1 MQIMTVAELKA
12 ALHDGEEVALLDA
25 REEVPFDARHI
36 LMASCVPLG
45 RIEVL
50 ASELLPRKDVRVVW
64 CDHGE
69 GLAASAAARLAA
81 MGYSDVSLLEGGVAA
96 WADAGHPV
104 YSGVHV
110 PSKAFAEVVEHEAG
124 TPWIDAAE
132 LKSMIDA
139 QADMVILDTRSYEE
153 YHANSIPGAISVP
166 GAEIVYR
173 IKDLVP
179 SPNTTIVVNCGGRT
193 RSIIG
198 AQALINA
205 GIENKIVSL
214 KNGTQDWHLYGFDV
228 IQGATRTAPEVSDA
242 GIAVATAGAA
252 RVAELC
258 GISSI
263 DAQTAR
269 QWRAEAASRTLY
281 LLDVRTKEEYETQH
295 LAGVKHI
302 AGGQLIQETDR
313 HLPVW
318 GARVLLVDNDGV
330 RATMTASWLQQMG
343 WDVATISMAEFDG
356 PTASGP
362 YQPPVATLNPTRVKQ
377 IAPAALNALLTSGEA
392 VVVDLNWSRGY
403 FDGHIPGAWY
413 AIRSRLDDDL
423 VNVPSTT
430 NLVFTSPDGVLA
442 AIAAAD
448 RAAQDDSVL
457 ALSGGTAAWVN
468 AGYALS
474 TGAEHM
480 ASAADDIRRK
490 AREENEDIEAAM
502 RAYLAWEIQLV
513 HDMAVDDD
521 HRFNVAVPPAGG
533 SEPLAVGDQ

>member
-1 MQIMTVAELKA
+1 M
-12 ALHDGEEVALLDA
+12 
-25 REEVPFDARHI
+25 
-36 LMASCVPLG
+36 
-45 RIEVL
+45 
-50 ASELLPRKDVRVVW
+50 VW

-179 SPNTTIVVNCGGRT
+179 SPDTTIVVNCGGRT

-242 GIAVATAGAA
+242 GLTVATAGAA

-263 DAQTAR
+263 DAQTLR

-281 LLDVRTKEEYETQH
+281 VLDVRTKEEYETQH

-343 WDVATISMAEFDG
+343 WDVATISMAEFGG

-362 YQPPVATLNPTRVKQ
+362 
-377 IAPAALNALLTSGEA
+377 TS
-392 VVVDLNWSRGY
+392 R
-403 FDGHIPGAWY
+403 
-413 AIRSRLDDDL
+413 
-423 VNVPSTT
+423 PSQ
-430 NLVFTSPDGVLA
+430 
-442 AIAAAD
+442 
-448 RAAQDDSVL
+448 R
-457 ALSGGTAAWVN
+457 
-468 AGYALS
+468 
-474 TGAEHM
+474 
-480 ASAADDIRRK
+480 
-490 AREENEDIEAAM
+490 
-502 RAYLAWEIQLV
+502 
-513 HDMAVDDD
+513 
-521 HRFNVAVPPAGG
+521 
-533 SEPLAVGDQ
+533 